1 MVDVHL
7 DLLDPTSQLVGVCLR
22 LRPRF
27 RQLRLQLPGWTP
39 GSYLIRDYVRHLEAL
54 ELRQGGES
62 ISLRRLGPACWQASI
77 EPDGPDLEIR
87 YRVLAPELTVRT
99 CHLDQDHGFLA
110 LAAVVL
116 ETPADR
122 LDIREGKIWDIL
134 TGEVRTDLAELGR
147 IAYFRPDTLGSFQA

>member
-62 ISLRRLGPACWQASI
+62 IALRRLGPACWQASI
-77 EPDGPDLEIR
+77 EQDGPDLEI
-87 YRVLAPELTVRT
+87 
-99 CHLDQDHGFLA
+99 
-110 LAAVVL
+110 
-116 ETPADR
+116 
-122 LDIREGKIWDIL
+122 
-134 TGEVRTDLAELGR
+134 
-147 IAYFRPDTLGSFQA
+147 